1 MVSDR
6 VDVNDFTWP
15 EITSRLVK
23 AHVARLAFE
32 GPDGPHVALIAA
44 SGDGD
49 GRIVFCTGDD
59 PQLEDLDGRTVAIEI
74 DGCDAAIEHGWYIT
88 TVGTA
93 RDITADGTLSA
104 LRAVHRNRHPDSVGR
119 WIVVES
125 HAFTG
130 RRERRATAAQAEAEG
145 WFAGVPGS

>member
-1 MVSDR
+1 VSDR
-6 VDVNDFTWP
+6 IDVNDFTWP
-15 EITSRLVK
+15 EIMSRLAR

-32 GPDGPHVALIAA
+32 ALDGPHVALIDV
-44 SGDGD
+44 STDRE

-59 PQLEDLDGRTVAIEI
+59 PQLDDLDGRTVAIEI

-93 RDITADGTLSA
+93 RTISADAALAA
-104 LRAVHRNRHPDSVGR
+104 LRAHHRDRHQDTVGR

-130 RRERRATAAQAEAEG
+130 RRERYAAAADG

>member
-1 MVSDR
+1 MSDR

-32 GPDGPHVALIAA
+32 GLDGPHVALIDA
-44 SGDGD
+44 SGDRD

-59 PQLEDLDGRTVAIEI
+59 PQLDDLDGRTVAIEI

-93 RDITADGTLSA
+93 RNITADAHPLGAASRPPRPSPGLGRTMDRRRVARL
-104 LRAVHRNRHPDSVGR
+104 HRSP
-119 WIVVES
+119 
-125 HAFTG
+125 
-130 RRERRATAAQAEAEG
+130 
-145 WFAGVPGS
+145 